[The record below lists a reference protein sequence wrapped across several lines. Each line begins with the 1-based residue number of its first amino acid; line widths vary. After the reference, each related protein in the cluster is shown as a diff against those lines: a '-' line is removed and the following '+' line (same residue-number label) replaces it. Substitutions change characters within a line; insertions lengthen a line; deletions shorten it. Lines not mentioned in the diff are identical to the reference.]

1 MLIVCRGGVSM
12 KKVYLGIVITLV
24 AAAMLFGCAK
34 GYETQKSAGDLKIAL
49 SVERYPLIKGDNA
62 MAVKVT
68 DAAGKAVTDAVVN
81 ARYYMPPMV
90 GMAPMDYNT
99 QAVLKGERYAFTANV
114 PMEGGW
120 KTEVSVVR
128 PGKPAVSATFNVD
141 AR

>member
-1 MLIVCRGGVSM
+1 M
-12 KKVYLGIVITLV
+12 KKIYVGIAVTLI
-24 AAAMLFGCAK
+24 ASAILFGCAK
-34 GYETQKSAGDLKIAL
+34 GYETQKSTGDLKITL

-62 MAVKVT
+62 MSVQVT
-68 DAAGKAVTDAVVN
+68 DAAGKAVTDAVVT
-81 ARYYMPPMV
+81 ARYFMPLMP

-99 QAVLKGERYAFTANV
+99 QAVLKGDRYAFTANV

-120 KTEVSVVR
+120 KTEVSVTR